1 MGLFKEIY
9 CANECG
15 RKTNIFTRTKL
26 ADGNYVCSKCT
37 EEIPS
42 YILECV
48 DGIYSLED
56 FRNLK
61 KYIQKSKE
69 EYEPI
74 FQETHS
80 YKDIHLDAFHGLF
93 YFREHW
99 TDSEVY
105 FPLSHIAEFDL
116 SFSPNELKEGII
128 GDKVVGCVLLRL
140 TIVRPLIHIEKIVD
154 DRAKASARTS
164 HFGRKVDY
172 ENPKKMRDFLFAFQ
186 TAYDS
191 FAEEYDAEPEDSLS
205 DDNDVLKSALTL
217 FMFDSLD
224 GVTEETLKAQRNKLI
239 KAFHPDIG
247 TDADTKFA
255 QKINEAY
262 EVLNNEIKSNTST

>member
-9 CANECG
+9 CAECG
-15 RKTNIFTRTKL
+15 LKTNVFTRTKL
-26 ADGNYVCSKCT
+26 ADGNYICSKCT
-37 EEIPS
+37 KEIPS

-48 DGIYSLED
+48 DGIYTLED

-61 KYIQKSKE
+61 RHIQKSKE

-93 YFREHW
+93 YFKEHW
-99 TDSEVY
+99 TDSIVY
-105 FPLSHIAEFDL
+105 FPLSHIVEFDL

-128 GDKVVGCVLLRL
+128 GDKVVGCVLLQL
-140 TIVRPLIHIEKIVD
+140 TVVNPLFHVEKIID
-154 DRAKASARTS
+154 DHAKATARTS

-172 ENPKKMRDFLFAFQ
+172 ESPKKMRDFLFAFQ
-186 TAYDS
+186 AAYDS
-191 FAEEYDAEPEDSLS
+191 FNEEYDGTDI
-205 DDNDVLKSALTL
+205 DDAIEESESVKNALAL
-217 FMFDSLD
+217 FMFDRLDDVSLENLRD
-224 GVTEETLKAQRNKLI
+224 QRNKLI
-239 KAFHPDIG
+239 KAFHPDSSP
-247 TDADTKFA
+247 DVDTKFA

-262 EVLNNEIKSNTST
+262 EVLNRALFEQQRR

>member
-1 MGLFKEIY
+1 MGLFKEID
-9 CANECG
+9 CATECG
-15 RKTNIFTRTKL
+15 RKTNLFTRTKL
-26 ADGNYVCSKCT
+26 ADGNYICSKCT

-48 DGIYSLED
+48 DGIYTLED
-56 FRNLK
+56 FQNLK
-61 KYIQKSKE
+61 KHIQKSKE

-93 YFREHW
+93 YFKEHW
-99 TDSEVY
+99 TDPIVY
-105 FPLSHIAEFDL
+105 FPLSHVAEFEL

-140 TIVRPLIHIEKIVD
+140 TVVRPLFCIEKIVD
-154 DRAKASARTS
+154 DRAKAAARTS
-164 HFGRKVDY
+164 HFGRKVEYDG
-172 ENPKKMRDFLFAFQ
+172 PKKMRDFLFAFQ

-191 FAEEYDAEPEDSLS
+191 FAEEYDTEPESVSL
-205 DDNDVLKSALTL
+205 NYNETLKSALTL
-217 FMFDSLD
+217 FMFDSLE
-224 GVTEETLKAQRNKLI
+224 GVTEETLKAQRNRLI
-239 KAFHPDIG
+239 KAFHPDAG
-247 TDADTKFA
+247 SDADTQFA

-262 EVLNNEIKSNTST
+262 EVLKQAL